1 MISRR
6 FPALLAL
13 IAFAACL
20 ARTVLAQ
27 EIPEWS
33 IRPWDDNGWAEWSYE
48 GGPFVATNGV
58 TFLYP
63 GVMLSAWSM
72 TVDKESGEIVADGQ
86 VKLQREGQISTG
98 SHMRYNFLTH
108 ETEA

>member
-1 MISRR
+1 MILRR
-6 FPALLAL
+6 IPALLAL
-13 IAFAACL
+13 IALAANFVSSL
-20 ARTVLAQ
+20 LAQ
-27 EIPEWS
+27 ELPEWS
-33 IRPWDDNGWAEWSYE
+33 IRPWDDNGWAEWAYD

-72 TVDKESGEIVADGQ
+72 TVDNTTGEIIAEGQ

-98 SHMRYNFLTH
+98 RRMRYNFLTH
-108 ETEA
+108 ETE